1 MKLLYYCSK
10 FPPQAGGAGIDAYQL
25 GIDLSHEGHQ
35 VFVVCEYAAGL
46 KKFEKHNEN
55 YSVYRVSIPGLNRG
69 SGIYFIL
76 LCLAIAWKGI
86 RIAWHEKPDVLH
98 CHDTATGIS
107 GLLTKW
113 ITRLPVVFKFG
124 GSMTYEYLCNDKPAG
139 FDPVKGENAAWLHPV
154 GIGKWLLK
162 IEKQFFKQFDRI
174 YPIAQYLVD
183 MLHQHIQLGTEKIHL
198 IHNGVDVDKIQPQ
211 NFLPAVLPPG
221 VKRYVFTGIRFVKY
235 KGVHVLINACLPIL
249 AELDA
254 HLIIAGSGPEEDML
268 HEIAAGNPRVIF
280 TGNLSWQ
287 ENMSFVRSASVYVL
301 PSFVDKTPSSL
312 MEALALEAPCIASDI
327 DGVKELIGPGGGIL
341 VTPNQPEMLSEKI
354 RYLIEHPA
362 EAAEMGRG
370 GRKYIVENFRWELTR
385 EKIQQLYFQLR
396 DK

>member
-25 GIDLSHEGHQ
+25 GKDLSQEGHQ
-35 VFVVCEYAAGL
+35 IFVVCEHAPGL
-46 KKFEKHNEN
+46 KKFEKLNEN

-69 SGIYFIL
+69 SGVYFVL

-86 RIAWHEKPDVLH
+86 RIVWREKPDILH
-98 CHDTATGIS
+98 GHDTATGIS

-113 ITRLPVVFKFG
+113 MTRIPVVFKFG
-124 GSMTYEYLCNDKPAG
+124 GSMTYEYLCNNRPTG
-139 FDPVKGENAAWLHPV
+139 FEPINGENGAWSHPV

-183 MLHQHIQLGTEKIHL
+183 MLHQHIQLNPEKIHL
-198 IHNGVDVDKIQPQ
+198 IHNGVDVDKIQPKI
-211 NFLPAVLPPG
+211 FLPAVLPPG
-221 VKRYVFTGIRFVKY
+221 VKRYIFTGIRFVKY
-235 KGVHVLINACLPIL
+235 KGVHVLIDACQPIL
-249 AELDA
+249 DDLDL
-254 HLIIAGSGPEEDML
+254 HLIIAGSGPEEEAL
-268 HEIAAGNPRVIF
+268 HKQAAGNPRIIF

-287 ENMSFVRSASVYVL
+287 ENMSYVRSASVYVL

-327 DGVKELIGPGGGIL
+327 DGVKELVRPGAGML
-341 VTPNQPEMLSEKI
+341 VPPNQPEILSTKI

-362 EAAEMGRG
+362 DDEEMGRQ
-370 GRKYIVENFRWELTR
+370 GRAFMVEDFRWEMTR
-385 EKIQQLYFQLR
+385 EKIRQLYFELL
-396 DK
+396 KK